1 MTLDAAIQILDDG
14 HIIVDTQHTDARP
27 LLQQLNTWGRIYA
40 YSGRFVRAKIDRI
53 TLWNAA
59 AQGIRADEIIATL
72 RTASHNLVS
81 QTVQDTI
88 ITLMERWGRLW
99 LEGDFY
105 TLSLV
110 SDVPDI
116 LHKITTKAAL
126 TDLLGQQ
133 RSATQV
139 RVDPLQRA
147 NLKRALTRLGWPVD
161 DRASLAPGDELRFDW
176 NHTITLRPYQLDA
189 VTSAERTSHGVIVL
203 PPGSG
208 KTFVGVAIASRI
220 QRHTLV
226 VTTSRAA
233 VQQWIDSFM
242 VATTV
247 APSHVDTYQHNRPLP
262 AVTVTT
268 YHQLIA
274 TPERISQADW
284 GVILYDE
291 VHTLPAPI
299 FRTTAGLASRRRYG
313 LSATLVR
320 EDNRIT
326 DVFSLVGPQR
336 YQLPWRTLE
345 ALGYIADVTCY
356 EVSVSQT
363 RTERI
368 AYMEAAVRQQ
378 GRLAAITSQK
388 YRVVTHLV
396 ERHPDETILV
406 IGHYLEQL
414 QALANQTGWP
424 LLTGADDHDTR
435 EHVYNQVRAGH
446 VRVVILSR
454 IGNQAIDI
462 PRASVLIQLSGS
474 YGSRQEEAQRLG
486 RILRPKTDI
495 SATFYTLVTAKTREV
510 DDAWQRQQFLLG
522 QGYRYQH
529 MSAEELLG

>member
-1 MTLDAAIQILDDG
+1 MTIDAAIQILDDG
-14 HIIVDTQHTDARP
+14 QIIVDSQHADARQ
-27 LLQQLNTWGRIYA
+27 LLQHLNTWGRIYA
-40 YSGRFVRAKIDRI
+40 YSGRYVRAKIDRI
-53 TLWNAA
+53 TLWSAA
-59 AQGIRADEIIATL
+59 AQGVQAEEIIATL
-72 RTASHNLVS
+72 RTASHDLVS
-81 QTVQDTI
+81 PTVQRTI
-88 ITLMERWGRLW
+88 TTLMERWGRLW

-110 SDVPDI
+110 SDSPDI
-116 LHKITTKAAL
+116 LTKLTTKSL
-126 TDLLGQQ
+126 LSDLLGQPL
-133 RSATQV
+133 SATHV

-161 DRASLAPGDELRFDW
+161 DRASLAPGDELRFAW
-176 NHTITLRPYQLDA
+176 NHTIALRPYQLEA
-189 VTSAERTSHGVIVL
+189 VDSAERTSHGVIVL

-208 KTFVGVAIASRI
+208 KTFVGVALASRI

-233 VQQWIDSFM
+233 VQQWLDSFM
-242 VATTV
+242 VATTL
-247 APSHVDTYQHNRPLP
+247 APSHIDTYQRNRPLP
-262 AVTVTT
+262 AITVTT

-274 TPERISQADW
+274 TPERINQADW

-299 FRTTAGLASRRRYG
+299 FRTTAALASRRRYG

-320 EDNRIT
+320 EDNRIG

-356 EVSVSQT
+356 EVSVSHT
-363 RTERI
+363 RTERD
-368 AYMEAAVRQQ
+368 AYMQAAIRQQ
-378 GRLAAITSQK
+378 GRLAAIARQK
-388 YRVVTHLV
+388 YDVVERVVA
-396 ERHPDETILV
+396 RHPHETILV
-406 IGHYLEQL
+406 IGHYLDQL
-414 QALANQTGWP
+414 HDLAKRTGWP
-424 LLTGADDHDTR
+424 ILTGADDSATR
-435 EHVYNQVRAGH
+435 EHVYNQVREGNI
-446 VRVVILSR
+446 RVVILSR

-486 RILRPKTDI
+486 RILRPKADV
-495 SATFYTLVTAKTREV
+495 SATFYTLVTSKTREV

-522 QGYRYQH
+522 QGYRYQQIT
-529 MSAEELLG
+529 AEELLG

>member
-1 MTLDAAIQILDDG
+1 MTIDAAIQILDDG
-14 HIIVDTQHTDARP
+14 HIIVDSQHADARH
-27 LLQQLNTWGRIYA
+27 LLQHLNTWGRIYA
-40 YSGRFVRAKIDRI
+40 YSGRYVRAKIDRI
-53 TLWNAA
+53 TLWSAA
-59 AQGIRADEIIATL
+59 AQGIRADEIIAIL
-72 RTASHNLVS
+72 RSASHDVLS
-81 QTVQDTI
+81 PTVQHTI
-88 ITLMERWGRLW
+88 TTLMERWGRLW

-110 SDVPDI
+110 SDSPKI
-116 LHKITTKAAL
+116 LTKLTSKSLL
-126 TDLLGQQ
+126 TDLLGQHTSPTHI
-133 RSATQV
+133 RI
-139 RVDPLQRA
+139 DPLQRA
-147 NLKRALTRLGWPVD
+147 NLKRTLTRLGWPVD
-161 DRASLAPGDELRFDW
+161 DRASLAPGDELRFAW
-176 NHTITLRPYQLDA
+176 NHAIALRPYQLDA
-189 VTSAERTSHGVIVL
+189 VDSAERTSHGVIVL

-208 KTFVGVAIASRI
+208 KTFVGVALASRI

-242 VATTV
+242 VATTL
-247 APSHVDTYQHNRPLP
+247 APSHIDTYQRNQPLP

-274 TPERISQADW
+274 TPERINQADW

-299 FRTTAGLASRRRYG
+299 FRTTAALASRRRYG

-320 EDNRIT
+320 EDNRIG

-345 ALGYIADVTCY
+345 TLGYIADVTCY
-356 EVSVSQT
+356 EVSVSHT
-363 RTERI
+363 RTER
-368 AYMEAAVRQQ
+368 ATYMEAAIRQQ
-378 GRLAAITSQK
+378 GRLAAIASQK
-388 YRVVTHLV
+388 YDVVVRLV
-396 ERHPDETILV
+396 SRHANETVLV

-414 QALANQTGWP
+414 QELAKRTGWP
-424 LLTGADDHDTR
+424 LLTGADDSATR
-435 EHVYNQVRAGH
+435 EHVYNQVREGRI
-446 VRVVILSR
+446 RVVILSR

-486 RILRPKTDI
+486 RILRPKADI
-495 SATFYTLVTAKTREV
+495 SATFYTLVTTKTREV

-529 MSAEELLG
+529 ISAEEIRE

>member
-14 HIIVDTQHTDARP
+14 HIIVDTQHADART

-40 YSGRFVRAKIDRI
+40 YSGRYVRAKIDRI

-59 AQGIRADEIIATL
+59 AQGIRADDVITVL
-72 RTASHNLVS
+72 RAASHNLVS
-81 QTVQDTI
+81 PTVEHTI
-88 ITLMERWGRLW
+88 TTLMERWGCLW
-99 LEGDFY
+99 LEGDYY

-110 SDVPDI
+110 SDSSKI
-116 LHKITTKAAL
+116 LDTIVTKPSLA
-126 TDLLGQQ
+126 DLLGQ
-133 RSATQV
+133 RLSDTHI
-139 RVDPLQRA
+139 RIDPLQRA

-161 DRASLAPGDELRFDW
+161 DRASLAPGDELRFEW
-176 NHTITLRPYQLDA
+176 NHTIALRPYQLDA
-189 VTSAERTSHGVIVL
+189 VESAERTSHGVIVL

-208 KTFVGVAIASRI
+208 KTFVGVALASRI

-242 VATTV
+242 VATTL
-247 APSHVDTYQHNRPLP
+247 APSHIDTYQRNQPLP

-274 TPERISQADW
+274 TPERINQADW

-299 FRTTAGLASRRRYG
+299 FRTTAALASRRRYG

-320 EDNRIT
+320 EDNRIG

-345 ALGYIADVTCY
+345 SLGYIADVTCY
-356 EVSVSQT
+356 EVSVNHT

-368 AYMEAAVRQQ
+368 AYLEAAIRQQ
-378 GRLAAITSQK
+378 GRLAAIASQK
-388 YRVVTHLV
+388 YQVVEQLV
-396 ERHPDETILV
+396 ARHPDETILV

-414 QALANQTGWP
+414 EALAQRSGWP
-424 LLTGADDHDTR
+424 LLTGADDTTTR
-435 EHVYNQVRAGH
+435 ERVYNQVRTGA

-486 RILRPKTDI
+486 RILRPKADV
-495 SATFYTLVTAKTREV
+495 SATFYTLVTSKTREV

-529 MSAEELLG
+529 IKAEEILG

>member
-14 HIIVDTQHTDARP
+14 HIIVDTQHADARS

-40 YSGRFVRAKIDRI
+40 YSGRYVRAKIDRI

-59 AQGIRADEIIATL
+59 THGIHADDVIAIL
-72 RTASHNLVS
+72 QSASHNLVS
-81 QTVQDTI
+81 PTVQHTI
-88 ITLMERWGRLW
+88 ITLMERWGHLW

-110 SDVPDI
+110 SDSTKI
-116 LHKITTKAAL
+116 LDTIIAKASVA
-126 TDLLGQQ
+126 DLIGQ
-133 RSATQV
+133 RVSDTHV
-139 RVDPLQRA
+139 RIDPLQRA
-147 NLKRALTRLGWPVD
+147 NLKRTLTRLGWPVD
-161 DRASLAPGDELRFDW
+161 DRASLAPGDELRFEW
-176 NHTITLRPYQLDA
+176 NHTIALRPYQLDA
-189 VTSAERTSHGVIVL
+189 VASAERSSHGVIVL

-242 VATTV
+242 VATTL
-247 APSHVDTYQHNRPLP
+247 APSHIDTYRRTQPLS

-274 TPERISQADW
+274 TPERINQADW

-299 FRTTAGLASRRRYG
+299 FRTTAALASRRRYG

-320 EDNRIT
+320 EDNRIG

-345 ALGYIADVTCY
+345 TLGYIAHVSCY
-356 EVSVSQT
+356 EITVQHT
-363 RTERI
+363 RQERMN
-368 AYMEAAVRQQ
+368 YLEAAIRQQ
-378 GRLAAITSQK
+378 GRLAALANQK
-388 YRVVTHLV
+388 YTVTQQLV
-396 ERHPDETILV
+396 ARHPEETIVV

-414 QALANQTGWP
+414 HELAKRTGWP
-424 LLTGADDHDTR
+424 MLSGADDAETR
-435 EHVYNQVRAGH
+435 EHIYNQVRHGH
-446 VRVVILSR
+446 IRVIILSR

-474 YGSRQEEAQRLG
+474 FGSRQEEAQRLG
-486 RILRPKTDI
+486 RILRPKSDI
-495 SATFYTLVTAKTREV
+495 AATFYTLITAKTREV

-529 MSAEELLG
+529 ISAEDITP

>member
-1 MTLDAAIQILDDG
+1 MTLDAAIQILDNG
-14 HIIVDTQHTDARP
+14 HIIVDTQHTDART

-40 YSGRFVRAKIDRI
+40 YGGRYVRAKIDRI

-59 AQGIRADEIIATL
+59 AQGIRANDVITVL
-72 RTASHNLVS
+72 QTASHNLISPNV
-81 QTVQDTI
+81 QHTVT
-88 ITLMERWGRLW
+88 TLMERWGRLW
-99 LEGDFY
+99 LEGDYY

-110 SDVPDI
+110 SDSPKI
-116 LHKITTKAAL
+116 LNTIITKAIL

-133 RSATQV
+133 LSDTHIRI
-139 RVDPLQRA
+139 DPLQRA

-161 DRASLAPGDELRFDW
+161 DRASLALGDSLRFEW
-176 NHTITLRPYQLDA
+176 NHAITLRPYQLDA
-189 VTSAERTSHGVIVL
+189 VASAERTSHGVIVL

-208 KTFVGVAIASRI
+208 KTFVGVALASRI
-220 QRHTLV
+220 QRNTLV

-242 VATTV
+242 VATTL
-247 APSHVDTYQHNRPLP
+247 APSHIDTYQRNQPLP

-274 TPERISQADW
+274 TPERINHADW

-299 FRTTAGLASRRRYG
+299 FRTTAALASRRRYG

-320 EDNRIT
+320 EDNRIN

-345 ALGYIADVTCY
+345 TLGYIADVTCY
-356 EVSVSQT
+356 EISVTHT

-368 AYMEAAVRQQ
+368 AYLEAAIRQQ
-378 GRLAAITSQK
+378 GRLAAIAHQK
-388 YRVVTHLV
+388 YQVVERLV
-396 ERHPDETILV
+396 ARHPDETILI

-414 QALANQTGWP
+414 EALAQLSGWP
-424 LLTGADDHDTR
+424 ILTGADDATTR
-435 EHVYNQVRAGH
+435 ERVYNQVRTGA

-486 RILRPKTDI
+486 RILRPKADI
-495 SATFYTLVTAKTREV
+495 SATFYTLVTSKTREV

-529 MSAEELLG
+529 IKAEEVLG

>member
-1 MTLDAAIQILDDG
+1 MTLDALMQILDTG
-14 HIIVDTQHTDARP
+14 HIIVDTQHAEARHV
-27 LLQQLNTWGRIYA
+27 LSQLNTWGRIYA
-40 YSGRFVRAKIDRI
+40 YGGRYVRAKIDRI

-59 AQGIRADEIIATL
+59 AQGVRADEIISLL
-72 RTASHNLVS
+72 RTASHDLLS
-81 QTVQDTI
+81 PTVQHTI
-88 ITLMERWGRLW
+88 QTLMERWGCLW
-99 LEGDFY
+99 LEGDYFTLTLVSNNPEILRTLRTKSLLADVLGQ
-105 TLSLV
+105 TLS
-110 SDVPDI
+110 DTHI
-116 LHKITTKAAL
+116 RI
-126 TDLLGQQ
+126 
-133 RSATQV
+133 
-139 RVDPLQRA
+139 DPLQRA
-147 NLKRALTRLGWPVD
+147 NLKRILTRLGWPVD
-161 DRASLAPGDELRFDW
+161 DRAQLALGDELHFTW
-176 NHTITLRPYQLDA
+176 NHTVTLRPYQLDA
-189 VTSAERTSHGVIVL
+189 VQSAERTSHGVIVL

-208 KTFVGVAIASRI
+208 KTFVGVALATRI

-242 VATTV
+242 VATTL
-247 APSHVDTYQHNRPLP
+247 APSHIDTYQRNRPLP

-274 TPERISQADW
+274 TPERISHADW

-299 FRTTAGLASRRRYG
+299 FRTTAALASRRRYG

-320 EDNRIT
+320 EDNRIR

-336 YQLPWRTLE
+336 YHIPWRTLE
-345 ALGYIADVTCY
+345 SLGYIADVTCY
-356 EVSVSQT
+356 EVSVNQT
-363 RTERI
+363 PDERI
-368 AYMEAAVRQQ
+368 AYMQAAVRQQ
-378 GRLAAITSQK
+378 GRLAATTAQK
-388 YRVVTHLV
+388 YHVV
-396 ERHPDETILV
+396 ERLVARHADETILV

-414 QALANQTGWP
+414 HILATRTGWP
-424 LLTGADDHDTR
+424 LLTGADDSATR
-435 EHVYNQVRAGH
+435 EHIYNQVRTGA

-486 RILRPKTDI
+486 RILRPKSDI
-495 SATFYTLVTAKTREV
+495 SSTFYTIVTAKTREV

-529 MSAEELLG
+529 ISAKEILE

>member
-1 MTLDAAIQILDDG
+1 VTLDAALQILDNG
-14 HIIVDTQHTDARP
+14 HIIVDTQHTDARN
-27 LLQQLNTWGRIYA
+27 LLQHLNTWGRIYA
-40 YSGRFVRAKIDRI
+40 YSGRYVRAKIDRI

-59 AQGIRADEIIATL
+59 AQGVHADEVIMIL
-72 RTASHNLVS
+72 RDASHDIVS
-81 QTVQDTI
+81 PTVQRTI
-88 ITLMERWGRLW
+88 RTLMERWGRIW

-110 SDVPDI
+110 SDSSEI
-116 LHKITTKAAL
+116 LGNLITKSLL
-126 TDLLGQQ
+126 TNLLGNPI
-133 RSATQV
+133 SATHI

-161 DRASLAPGDELRFDW
+161 DRASLTLGDELRFEW
-176 NHTITLRPYQLDA
+176 NHTIALRPYQLDA
-189 VTSAERTSHGVIVL
+189 VDSAERTSHGVIVL

-208 KTFVGVAIASRI
+208 KTFVGVALASRI

-242 VATTV
+242 VATTL
-247 APSHVDTYQHNRPLP
+247 APSHIDTYQRNQPLP
-262 AVTVTT
+262 AITVTT

-274 TPERISQADW
+274 TPERINQADW

-299 FRTTAGLASRRRYG
+299 FRTTAALASRRRYG

-320 EDNRIT
+320 EDNRIG

-345 ALGYIADVTCY
+345 SLGYIADVTCY
-356 EVSVSQT
+356 EVSVTQT
-363 RTERI
+363 RTERT
-368 AYMEAAVRQQ
+368 AYMQAAIRQQ
-378 GRLAAITSQK
+378 GRLAAIASQK
-388 YRVVTHLV
+388 YHVV
-396 ERHPDETILV
+396 ERLVARHPTETILV

-414 QALANQTGWP
+414 HDLAKRTGWP
-424 LLTGADDHDTR
+424 VLTGADDNTTR
-435 EHVYNQVRAGH
+435 EHVYNQVREG
-446 VRVVILSR
+446 VIRVVILSR

-486 RILRPKTDI
+486 RILRPKADV

-529 MSAEELLG
+529 ISAEEVLG

>member
-1 MTLDAAIQILDDG
+1 MSLDAALQILDDG
-14 HIIVDTQHTDARP
+14 HIIVDTQHVDART

-40 YSGRFVRAKIDRI
+40 YSGRYVRAKIDRV

-59 AQGIRADEIIATL
+59 AQGIHAGDVITILRAASQDIIST
-72 RTASHNLVS
+72 
-81 QTVQDTI
+81 TVQRTI
-88 ITLMERWGRLW
+88 TTLMERWGRLW

-110 SDVPDI
+110 SDSPKI
-116 LHKITTKAAL
+116 LDAL
-126 TDLLGQQ
+126 IVKPSLVDLLGHPLSDT
-133 RSATQV
+133 RI

-176 NHTITLRPYQLDA
+176 NHAITLRQYQLDA
-189 VTSAERTSHGVIVL
+189 VDSAERTSHGVIVL

-208 KTFVGVAIASRI
+208 KTFVGVALASRI

-242 VATTV
+242 VATTL
-247 APSHVDTYQHNRPLP
+247 APSHIDTYQRNRPLP
-262 AVTVTT
+262 AITVTT

-274 TPERISQADW
+274 TPERINQADW

-299 FRTTAGLASRRRYG
+299 FRTTATLASRRRYG

-320 EDNRIT
+320 EDNRIG

-336 YQLPWRTLE
+336 YQLPWRMLE
-345 ALGYIADVTCY
+345 TLGYIADVTCY
-356 EVSVSQT
+356 EISVSQT
-363 RTERI
+363 RTERM
-368 AYMEAAVRQQ
+368 AYMEAAIRQQ
-378 GRLAAITSQK
+378 GRLAAITNQK
-388 YRVVTHLV
+388 YRVVEHLV
-396 ERHPDETILV
+396 AQHADETILI

-414 QALANQTGWP
+414 HALAKRTGWP
-424 LLTGADDHDTR
+424 MLTGADDNTTR
-435 EHVYNQVRAGH
+435 EHVYNQVREGH

-486 RILRPKTDI
+486 RILRPKSDV
-495 SATFYTLVTAKTREV
+495 SATFYTLVTSKTREV

-529 MSAEELLG
+529 ISAEELLG